1 MIFLISLIILILR
14 KQLLIRY
21 DKKNVFDFELGK
33 TVDERIL
40 IKKFSDA
47 MDKKQKRSVEV
58 DVKNTDRALG
68 TLLGAEI
75 TRRFGESLA
84 DDTYTVKCTGAGGQS
99 FGAFI
104 PKGLTLNLTGDSN
117 DYFGKGLSGGKLIVK
132 VPEKAAYKPEEN
144 IIIGNVAF
152 MVLPAVMLLSTV
164 LQENV
169 LQFVTQVPMQL
180 LRVSVSMDV
189 NI

>member
-1 MIFLISLIILILR
+1 M
-14 KQLLIRY
+14 
-21 DKKNVFDFELGK
+21 FDFELGK

-40 IKKFSDA
+40 IKKLSDA

-104 PKGLTLNLTGDSN
+104 PKDLHLNL
-117 DYFGKGLSGGKLIVK
+117 
-132 VPEKAAYKPEEN
+132 
-144 IIIGNVAF
+144 
-152 MVLPAVMLLSTV
+152 
-164 LQENV
+164 
-169 LQFVTQVPMQL
+169 
-180 LRVSVSMDV
+180 
-189 NI
+189 